1 MSGPPVTYELVVTLA
16 PSEHN
21 ACPSR
26 LQYHAVGEHTLDL
39 DIQNCCPTLLQQ
51 LLKKMDPK
59 PTMPQK
65 LHDALD
71 RLVYHRQALFK
82 ELNMAYEEGK
92 KKANE
97 TLRSLRQISIYVRW
111 VACIFSTVNTWAYE
125 AARPRPF
132 HQRP

>member
-1 MSGPPVTYELVVTLA
+1 MTYELVVTLA

-39 DIQNCCPTLLQQ
+39 DIPNCCPTLLQQ
-51 LLKKMDPK
+51 LLKRMDPK

-92 KKANE
+92 KLVNSVLNGSTMTSEQKANE
-97 TLRSLRQISIYVRW
+97 TLRVFGKSL
-111 VACIFSTVNTWAYE
+111 FM
-125 AARPRPF
+125 
-132 HQRP
+132 